1 MELLAPAGSPNALR
15 AAIYSGAN
23 AVYFGLDK
31 FNARINADNFTKENV
46 REYVELC
53 HLHGV
58 KVYAISPPT
67 LDSAADAMFFGFST
81 SKLTD
86 STNMGQIYLYYKIY
100 NKLSVHDSEQNYLSG
115 LAADENKSATS
126 ANRMLEYGY
135 RELHVDK
142 NGNGG
147 AGVDTE
153 VFTLSNEEHVVQLLL
168 TAPGYDPEIVV
179 DGTRI
184 GTPCRTNDRNFDFFE
199 QSDGSNKPVAEDED
213 TKNFANPPDTNP
225 EAYYVAL
232 FSVFST
238 FDESYEPLYSPV
250 HYLGSIKV
258 IE

>member
-1 MELLAPAGSPNALR
+1 MLQRQDSLNFRHREKLNRLK
-15 AAIYSGAN
+15 
-23 AVYFGLDK
+23 AVLVISLFFLTGCGLD
-31 FNARINADNFTKENV
+31 V
-46 REYVELC
+46 
-53 HLHGV
+53 V
-58 KVYAISPPT
+58 KDVYADPVTTISPPT
-67 LDSAADAMFFGFST
+67 LDSAADAMVFEFST

-153 VFTLSNEEHVVQLLL
+153 VFTLSNEDHIVQLLL

-179 DGTRI
+179 DSTRI

-199 QSDGSNKPVAEDED
+199 SSDGSNKPVAEDED
-213 TKNFANPPDTNP
+213 TKNFSDNSDG
-225 EAYYVAL
+225 AYYVAL

-258 IE
+258 TE